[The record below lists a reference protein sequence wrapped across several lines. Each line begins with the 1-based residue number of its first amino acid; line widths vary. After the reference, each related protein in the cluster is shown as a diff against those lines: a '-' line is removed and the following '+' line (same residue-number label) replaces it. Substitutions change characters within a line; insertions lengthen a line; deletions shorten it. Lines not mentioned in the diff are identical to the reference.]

1 MGGNHTIFICFFF
14 WRAQQ
19 LAPHIFLFHYISIES
34 FQAWST
40 LSTDPS
46 QHFSLW
52 KPGLRLTLALATSE
66 DQPIACPEGY
76 ADFSYNW
83 TGVAGFPNGGPLS
96 NGQEIGPNIELDA
109 WLRLIS

>member
-1 MGGNHTIFICFFF
+1 M
-14 WRAQQ
+14 
-19 LAPHIFLFHYISIES
+19 APHIFLFHYISIES

-66 DQPIACPEGY
+66 DQPIACPEGF